1 MEEIFPLLKDML
13 KNSIEIK
20 KYESDLLISLIV
32 KSEVKGNLAKPEEI
46 IIMLKM
52 FGGLREDI
60 PIEININNKN
70 QFIDL
75 KFENKESFK
84 KVSLMMDKIWDNAV
98 EMLIQVTNGNYEVIK
113 DIPKIED

>member
-13 KNSIEIK
+13 KKSIEIK
-20 KYESDLLISLIV
+20 KNESDLLISLIV
-32 KSEVKGNLAKPEEI
+32 KSKVKGDLAKPDEI

-60 PIEININNKN
+60 PIEIDINNED
-70 QFIDL
+70 QIIDL

-98 EMLIQVTNGNYEVIK
+98 EMFTQLVNGNYKVIK

>member
-13 KNSIEIK
+13 NQSIEIK
-20 KYESDLLISLIV
+20 KRESDLLVSLIV
-32 KSEVKGNLAKPEEI
+32 KSKVKGNLAEPEEI

-60 PIEININNKN
+60 PIDININNEE
-70 QFIDL
+70 QLIDL
-75 KFENKESFK
+75 KFDNKENFK

-98 EMLIQVTNGNYEVIK
+98 EMFTQLVNGNYKVIK
-113 DIPKIED
+113 DIPEIED